1 MLNFSA
7 EIFFWTNPQLWFNEM
22 FEIIILIKRNVL
34 DWQPIKKIDTFEI
47 FNSKNTLYLFLYIQL
62 AF

>member
-1 MLNFSA
+1 
-7 EIFFWTNPQLWFNEM
+7 M

-34 DWQPIKKIDTFEI
+34 YWQSIKKIDTFEI
-47 FNSKNTLYLFLYIQL
+47 FNSWNTLHLSLYIQL